1 MDADTL
7 VYLFGGGALLL
18 FAIVYFFFD
27 RLRKDQQ
34 ASLGTESQPGKDA
47 DATPKAPDSKGSTAD
62 RRGIGR
68 PFSITFA
75 RLFGLLTVAVL
86 GAGLALSG
94 QDPTFLGSAF
104 TLLGT
109 VAGYLAGAKPTAPAP
124 GEPTDAHL

>member
-1 MDADTL
+1 MDADQL

-27 RLRKDQQ
+27 RGRKDQPLPCDE
-34 ASLGTESQPGKDA
+34 AAKPTPDPDGK
-47 DATPKAPDSKGSTAD
+47 TR
-62 RRGIGR
+62 RRGIAR

-75 RLFGLLTVAVL
+75 RLFGLLTVAIL

-94 QDPTFLGSAF
+94 LDGTFLGSAF

-109 VAGYLAGAKPTAPAP
+109 VAGYLAGAKPTTTEPP
-124 GEPTDAHL
+124 GAHL